1 MENEEETSTEL
12 DLLVPEGITHL
23 MMWFGG
29 GLPREKQ
36 ISVHYWKSGEKPA
49 YESNREREYIYSKY
63 EKDKVIEQ
71 YAFIDYAE
79 TLRGECKKMQ
89 AKNEACILV
98 YDSRMIT
105 KKEDEIELKKIVEN
119 IPNCYLV
126 DYEDFIKKL
135 DKNEY
140 PDFVKDI
147 DDMINAN
154 KQKRNHN
161 TTLKGAT
168 IGNLVDCVRMLLLL
182 KPRKLKELAI
192 EKNPNKSALKSSSI
206 KQDPMAFCLLYH
218 DFDMIQTTKGDDIVK
233 QNVLLRETKKKD
245 NVDND
250 DDILNYKLVFC
261 SSMDH
266 GSSKSVENGII
277 FANSKNDK
285 NTELENMISG
295 YMSLVPYEK
304 KGVSMY
310 DDVIANMY
318 KCRNNFARQFFDEG
332 HRTWWDLGEE
342 KMSQQEKEE
351 DNTIM
356 DEQSVNNNIKNEE
369 PQHNKEEDN
378 NKKRKNN
385 DVSCTCIIV

>member
-1 MENEEETSTEL
+1 MENEEEKSTEL
-12 DLLVPEGITHL
+12 DLLVPGGITHV

-29 GLPREKQ
+29 GLPRERK

-49 YESNREREYIYSKY
+49 YESNREREYIYSNY
-63 EKDKVIEQ
+63 EKDKVTEQ
-71 YAFIDYAE
+71 YAFIDYVE
-79 TLRGECKKMQ
+79 TLKGECKKMKE
-89 AKNEACILV
+89 KNEACILV

-105 KKEDEIELKKIVEN
+105 KKEDEIELKKIVKS

-135 DKNEY
+135 DKNEH
-140 PDFVKDI
+140 PDFVKHI
-147 DDMINAN
+147 DGMINAN
-154 KQKRNHN
+154 KQKRNHS
-161 TTLKGAT
+161 TTLKGDT
-168 IGNLVDCVRMLLLL
+168 MGNLVDCVRMLLLL

-192 EKNPNKSALKSSSI
+192 EKNDKKKSDLI
-206 KQDPMAFCLLYH
+206 KADDFTLLYH
-218 DFDMIQTTKGDDIVK
+218 DFDMIQTAQGDIVK
-233 QNVLLRETKKKD
+233 QNVKLRKTKKKD

-261 SSMDH
+261 SRMDH
-266 GSSKSVENGII
+266 GSGIFVENGII

-285 NTELENMISG
+285 NTELENMISS
-295 YMSLVPYEK
+295 YMSLLQYEK

-310 DDVIANMY
+310 DDVIASMY

-332 HRTWWDLGEE
+332 HRTWWNIGEE
-342 KMSQQEKEE
+342 KMSQQEKE

-378 NKKRKNN
+378 NKKQKNN